1 VKNGPDIRVLK
12 SLSVSVLLILPSWR
26 SFLIHEICRNGFFLD
41 KLESIRVDAVLPVTR
56 QALPHGM
63 WLLTIERALH
73 RKGQLSLDVSVA
85 GHFSLNAEICRD

>member
-26 SFLIHEICRNGFFLD
+26 SFLIHEICRNGFFFD
-41 KLESIRVDAVLPVTR
+41 KLESIRVLPVTR
-56 QALPHGM
+56 QVLPLGM
-63 WLLTIERALH
+63 WLSTIERALH
-73 RKGQLSLDVSVA
+73 QKGQLSLDVSVA